1 MIVASVVGKDG
12 VSTLLVA
19 SQVVLSIVLPFIV
32 LPLVYLTS
40 SSSIMSVKS
49 ASKSTS
55 PTQTPP
61 GAVSLDCVDV
71 SRDRVADLE
80 EIVVDF
86 SNGKI
91 VMAIGY
97 IIWLIIVAAN
107 VYALVTL

>member
-1 MIVASVVGKDG
+1 VIVASIVGKDG
-12 VSTLLVA
+12 ITTLLVA

-40 SSSIMSVKS
+40 SSLIMSVKS
-49 ASKSTS
+49 VSKSTS

-61 GAVSLDCVDV
+61 GAVSLDRVDA
-71 SRDRVADLE
+71 SRDRITDLE

-91 VMAIGY
+91 VTAIGY